1 MALLSFADKYVN
13 GAQFRLWRVIEAC
26 RYHFSYFVINILFYW
41 MLVIHSRF
49 FYLFCNVFD

>member
-13 GAQFRLWRVIEAC
+13 GAQFRFWRVIEAC